1 MMNKYEVIVIG
12 SGIAALTIANCLYK
26 NKNVILYTKSNKL
39 TSNSYKAQ
47 GGVAAAMEKEDT
59 WEEHFLDTLTAG
71 VFHNDVHHTELL
83 TKNAIRYLTQLIND
97 GMEFDQDQS
106 GRLRL
111 GREGGH
117 MKRRILHSG
126 GDATGKNLMDFMFR
140 NVQDKLT
147 IVENEMVI
155 DLIVQNDQCIG
166 IVTKA
171 VHGEIRQYFAPFT
184 IIATGGAGQIYKFT
198 SNVETITGDGIA
210 MAYRA
215 GAVLADMEFMQFHP
229 TILYK
234 NGEILG
240 LVSEAVR
247 GEGGFL
253 QNSRGERFMEHVH
266 ELKDLAPRD
275 IVAKAI
281 YQQLQKGYDVFLNI
295 TQVKNFA
302 NRFPTINRICRL
314 NGIDPDKHLLPVIPG
329 AHFMMGGIKTDE
341 MGQTTIKGLFAVGEA
356 ACTGVHGANRLAS
369 NSLLEAIVFGH
380 KTAEAI
386 LTSDIKLP
394 KNCSVLLKTNSESII
409 LPTKQEI
416 KEKMIAYAGI
426 ERNEISL
433 KRVRNWL
440 ESFDFFNITVYDRRW
455 EEIEIVNMLTV
466 AWLIVTSALERKES
480 IGSHYRTDYPKTPAK
495 KIRREITRQ
504 IQKDSIRARG
514 VEI

>member
-1 MMNKYEVIVIG
+1 M
-12 SGIAALTIANCLYK
+12 
-26 NKNVILYTKSNKL
+26 
-39 TSNSYKAQ
+39 
-47 GGVAAAMEKEDT
+47 
-59 WEEHFLDTLTAG
+59 
-71 VFHNDVHHTELL
+71 
-83 TKNAIRYLTQLIND
+83 
-97 GMEFDQDQS
+97 
-106 GRLRL
+106 
-111 GREGGH
+111 
-117 MKRRILHSG
+117 
-126 GDATGKNLMDFMFR
+126 
-140 NVQDKLT
+140 
-147 IVENEMVI
+147 
-155 DLIVQNDQCIG
+155 
-166 IVTKA
+166 
-171 VHGEIRQYFAPFT
+171 
-184 IIATGGAGQIYKFT
+184 
-198 SNVETITGDGIA
+198 
-210 MAYRA
+210 
-215 GAVLADMEFMQFHP
+215 
-229 TILYK
+229 
-234 NGEILG
+234 
-240 LVSEAVR
+240 
-247 GEGGFL
+247 
-253 QNSRGERFMEHVH
+253 
-266 ELKDLAPRD
+266 
-275 IVAKAI
+275 
-281 YQQLQKGYDVFLNI
+281 
-295 TQVKNFA
+295 
-302 NRFPTINRICRL
+302 

-495 KIRREITRQ
+495 KNSPGNHKTNTKRFNTCKRCRDMNKIKLKKMLEAFFIEDIGERDITSDAIFPINEQ
-504 IQKDSIRARG
+504 VRG
-514 VEI
+514 VFIAKENGVIAGLDIMRTAYQLLDPTIEVHTKFKDGERAKKGEAIAEVLGPVRYILTGERLILNLLQRMSGIATLTKKCVEALNDPTIYICDTRKTVPGLKMLDKYAVTCGGGKNHRFGLYDGIMIKDNHIAYCGSITKAVHAVRERCGHMVKVEVETETQEEVLEAIEAGADVIMFDNRTPEEVREFTKLVPNHIITEASGGITLDNIAMYAHTGVDYISLGFLTHSVKALDICLQVDKGVVS

>member
-1 MMNKYEVIVIG
+1 
-12 SGIAALTIANCLYK
+12 
-26 NKNVILYTKSNKL
+26 
-39 TSNSYKAQ
+39 
-47 GGVAAAMEKEDT
+47 
-59 WEEHFLDTLTAG
+59 
-71 VFHNDVHHTELL
+71 
-83 TKNAIRYLTQLIND
+83 
-97 GMEFDQDQS
+97 
-106 GRLRL
+106 
-111 GREGGH
+111 
-117 MKRRILHSG
+117 
-126 GDATGKNLMDFMFR
+126 
-140 NVQDKLT
+140 
-147 IVENEMVI
+147 
-155 DLIVQNDQCIG
+155 
-166 IVTKA
+166 
-171 VHGEIRQYFAPFT
+171 
-184 IIATGGAGQIYKFT
+184 
-198 SNVETITGDGIA
+198 
-210 MAYRA
+210 
-215 GAVLADMEFMQFHP
+215 
-229 TILYK
+229 
-234 NGEILG
+234 
-240 LVSEAVR
+240 
-247 GEGGFL
+247 
-253 QNSRGERFMEHVH
+253 
-266 ELKDLAPRD
+266 
-275 IVAKAI
+275 
-281 YQQLQKGYDVFLNI
+281 
-295 TQVKNFA
+295 
-302 NRFPTINRICRL
+302 L